1 MAKIQLDLTHMNV
14 AQSIPYLE
22 KIVGKTTGNAKFID
36 LAADALK
43 LDTAVKAL
51 DTANTGYETS
61 KKTTATALLARDNAF
76 DAASASAHALASGAM
91 KITTDAGDLT
101 SGGWDLASD
110 GAPVGQLAPPANFH
124 ATTGD
129 MTGAVDLAWDTQRGV
144 QTHIAHY
151 ATAPTGPWT
160 LGYVGK
166 KSSCT
171 IPNLPSGVEHWFRVQ
186 ANGAAGASDWA
197 GPISKRP
204 T

>member
-1 MAKIQLDLTHMNV
+1 MNV

-22 KIVGKTTGNAKFID
+22 KIVGKMTGNAKFTS
-36 LAADALK
+36 LAADVTT

-61 KKTTATALLARDNAF
+61 KKTTATAMILRDNAF
-76 DAASASAHALASGAM
+76 DTANAAAHALASGAM

-101 SGGWDLASD
+101 GGGWDLASE
-110 GAPVGQLAPPANFH
+110 GAPVGQLSAPANFH

-129 MTGAVDLAWDTQRGV
+129 MTGSVDLAWDSQRGV

-160 LGYVGK
+160 QGYVGK

-171 IPNLPSGVEHWFRVQ
+171 IGSLPSGVEHWFRVQ
-186 ANGAAGASDWA
+186 ANGAAGASDWS
-197 GPISKRP
+197 GPINKRP